1 MLQTRQ
7 SARGVSQDFRD
18 GQAYGDADELPR
30 STSLAANSL
39 TRTLLAASRRHPSGL
54 LSKEMQTTGRAAK
67 TFAKDFNETP
77 LRKTYDKPPGQP
89 KTREAGV
96 VTQQLAVIYHSL
108 KGPSGLDVTRLGDAV
123 AALDVKYA
131 PPTGA
136 AHPHEAAITFLT
148 DLAIDPSQTLDE
160 DAFVGIV
167 ARIRPQALKKA
178 AGRKATRTLQQRL
191 KADPFAIMRRKQS
204 RANAFDFQ
212 KEARTGQ
219 ALADVTRLADEAK
232 AKHASAES
240 VWLAADK
247 KDERRRERTLQRLEI
262 KAIKADEKDLRKWK
276 REDEVRKRE
285 VQEQLAKAQK
295 DGLTDGAAS
304 ALLAAIPA
312 LRPRPV
318 DPLPMPR
325 KEPAHRRLQRTLEG
339 NEVADRADRSRFE
352 AANRSYYEPEVTATR
367 KASALP
373 AAPVDHV
380 TRNASAF
387 AQASGGRVPLLDAI
401 TLELDS
407 KSKTVN
413 LAKREELE
421 LRLELP
427 MRNGFDVDAATVGL
441 PSNWDARDVKAIRHP
456 PAGAASAA
464 PRGGPRE
471 AVVQEQRRAEN
482 EAILKRKAEAKL
494 AKRVAV
500 AIAKIQK
507 RGVLDRLDEGKREEL
522 EQAMALVDLGRKE
535 EYEREEKIHA
545 ARELVRDEKASER
558 RRLKEELHTNVALIR
573 GSERDRVLGLR
584 ERTQPFAMTPGIF
597 DSRIPPEN
605 AQSRQKRQ
613 DAQLLSEW
621 RSSVEEE
628 RSRVRDIRSANLAKY
643 FEERS
648 SPYIGEPS
656 EWRERGSPV
665 RTASSLVDGTG
676 HFREERV
683 EAASELYPTF
693 SRASCAS
700 APDPRGSRVDSW
712 TVADGQG
719 RSHAVTPAALPPAM
733 VSADRIFRG
742 ARRPATVRL

>member
-1 MLQTRQ
+1 
-7 SARGVSQDFRD
+7 
-18 GQAYGDADELPR
+18 
-30 STSLAANSL
+30 
-39 TRTLLAASRRHPSGL
+39 
-54 LSKEMQTTGRAAK
+54 
-67 TFAKDFNETP
+67 
-77 LRKTYDKPPGQP
+77 
-89 KTREAGV
+89 
-96 VTQQLAVIYHSL
+96 
-108 KGPSGLDVTRLGDAV
+108 
-123 AALDVKYA
+123 
-131 PPTGA
+131 
-136 AHPHEAAITFLT
+136 
-148 DLAIDPSQTLDE
+148 
-160 DAFVGIV
+160 V
-167 ARIRPQALKKA
+167 ARIRPHALKKA
-178 AGRKATRTLQQRL
+178 AGFKATRTLQKRL

-204 RANAFDFQ
+204 RASAFDFQ

-219 ALADVTRLADEAK
+219 ALADVTRLADEAR
-232 AKHASAES
+232 AKHASAEF
-240 VWLAADK
+240 VWLAADT

-262 KAIKADEKDLRKWK
+262 KAIKADEKDLKNWK
-276 REDEVRKRE
+276 REDEARKQA
-285 VQEQLAKAQK
+285 VQEQLAKAQT
-295 DGLTDGAAS
+295 DGLADGAAS
-304 ALLAAIPA
+304 ALIAAIPA

-325 KEPAHRRLQRTLEG
+325 KRPAHRRLQWTLEG
-339 NEVADRADRSRFE
+339 NEVADTADRSRFD
-352 AANRSYYEPEVTATR
+352 AAHRAYYEPEVTAR
-367 KASALP
+367 KALALKP
-373 AAPVDHV
+373 PVDHV

-427 MRNGFDVDAATVGL
+427 MRNGLDVDAATVGL

-471 AVVQEQRRAEN
+471 RVVREQRRAEE
-482 EAILKRKAEAKL
+482 EAILKRKAEARL
-494 AKRVAV
+494 AERVAT

-535 EYEREEKIHA
+535 EYEREEKINDM
-545 ARELVRDEKASER
+545 RELVRDEKASER

-584 ERTQPFAMTPGIF
+584 DRTQAFSLTPGIF
-597 DSRIPPEN
+597 DSRIPPED
-605 AQSRQKRQ
+605 ATSRQKRK

-628 RSRVRDIRSANLAKY
+628 RGRVRDIRSANLAKY

-742 ARRPATVRL
+742 PRRRPATVRL